1 MERALKSFDMKLN
14 TKIFLILFVMIFAD
28 QVLKFYIK
36 LSMTLG
42 ESYEIFSWFQILFVE
57 NPGMAFGLTLGSK
70 MFLTLFR
77 IVVCALVFYYLIKLL
92 KSQYK
97 FGYIFVVN
105 LILAGALGNIIDC
118 MFYGMIFSESTFT
131 TVATLFPEGGGYAPF
146 LMGKVVDMFYF
157 PLFTIPQWIPYF
169 GVSIF
174 FSPVFNLFDSYIPVV
189 IILLIIF
196 YRHDFNVTIDTLFKK
211 DNKQCEQ

>member
-92 KSQYK
+92 KSKYK

-105 LILAGALGNIIDC
+105 LILAG
-118 MFYGMIFSESTFT
+118 
-131 TVATLFPEGGGYAPF
+131 
-146 LMGKVVDMFYF
+146 
-157 PLFTIPQWIPYF
+157 
-169 GVSIF
+169 
-174 FSPVFNLFDSYIPVV
+174 
-189 IILLIIF
+189 
-196 YRHDFNVTIDTLFKK
+196 
-211 DNKQCEQ
+211 